1 MTEVTLRPASR
12 EDAETIAHLIR
23 ELADYEK
30 LLDEA
35 KAGPEDILRDGFG
48 ARPFFECL
56 LAEVAGEAVGF
67 ALFFPNYSTFEG
79 RPGLYLEDLYV
90 APRARGLGVGRKM
103 IARLA
108 AIAIE
113 RDWRRLRR
121 ATEALLERLDSQ
133 LGRERDALRVL
144 APSAR
149 LAAQRSRLEAGA
161 RALERAVAAQL
172 AGLRSRLAERA
183 GRLESL
189 SPLGV
194 LARGYALVRRSRDGA
209 IVRSADQLARGER
222 LAIRVAE
229 AELEASLASA
239 RPLPKS

>member
-1 MTEVTLRPASR
+1 MTEVTLRSASR
-12 EDAETIAHLIR
+12 EDAETIARLIR

-108 AIAIE
+108 AIAVE
-113 RDWRRLRR
+113 RDWRRLDLSVLHWNPARDFYHR
-121 ATEALLERLDSQ
+121 LGIEQVADWLPYRLTGQALTD
-133 LGRERDALRVL
+133 
-144 APSAR
+144 
-149 LAAQRSRLEAGA
+149 
-161 RALERAVAAQL
+161 
-172 AGLRSRLAERA
+172 
-183 GRLESL
+183 
-189 SPLGV
+189 
-194 LARGYALVRRSRDGA
+194 LARQG
-209 IVRSADQLARGER
+209 
-222 LAIRVAE
+222 
-229 AELEASLASA
+229 
-239 RPLPKS
+239 